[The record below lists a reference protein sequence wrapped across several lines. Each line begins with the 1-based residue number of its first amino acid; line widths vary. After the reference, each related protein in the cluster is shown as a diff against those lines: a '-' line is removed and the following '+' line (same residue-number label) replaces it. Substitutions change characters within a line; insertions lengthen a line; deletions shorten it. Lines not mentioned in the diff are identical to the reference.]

1 MAKEANIQVRVTDQ
15 FKSLVKAAAADEQK
29 TISEYLLDL
38 IKKDL
43 IKKGII

>member
-15 FKSLVKAAAADEQK
+15 FKTLVRSAAAREQK

-43 IKKGII
+43 VKKGII